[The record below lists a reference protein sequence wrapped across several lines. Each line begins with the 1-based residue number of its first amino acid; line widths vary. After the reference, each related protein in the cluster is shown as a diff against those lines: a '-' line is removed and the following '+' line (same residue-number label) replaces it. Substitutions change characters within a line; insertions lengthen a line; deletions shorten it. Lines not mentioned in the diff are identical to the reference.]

1 MSEDRNLYLLDTVI
15 QRMKFIVRAL
25 FPVLLLATQSC
36 ATAGETETESNR
48 WSVLLITVDCL
59 RPDHMS
65 LYGYER
71 ETTPHLAKLA
81 ESSMVFENA
90 FATSGWTSPG
100 VVSLLTGYYPPV
112 HGQNGRFSF
121 YDEKLAS
128 PLRVMAAEGYDI
140 LGYQTI
146 GANYEG
152 LGFRRKA
159 DRLEKL
165 IKKRSGND
173 TPFFA
178 WIHLREPHLPYS
190 PSDANASRWLDTS
203 PASPGIEAVR
213 NFNVVF
219 RPRDVDVPYNHAG
232 NVEFRDED
240 IPIIRSLYDGE
251 LADVDE
257 RLGLALDEMEQSGLL
272 DRTVVIISADHGEE
286 LFEHGWLG
294 HASTSY
300 DGKLYDEIIRIPLI
314 VRLPDQSVVGR
325 FDSLAQGVDVMPTIF
340 DMLGIPEDRV
350 DPPMQGSSL
359 LSEANG
365 KSEFSRQYVFSQ
377 TTLKGWTTPVVE
389 MNKRVVSVRSKTHK
403 LIWFPAAEG
412 YRIEGYNLEEDPQE
426 LNDIYASRKSE
437 FVELERAKD
446 NWVEENR
453 KLAASLVLSGA
464 QKRLLGTSGALRES
478 DLIAAVRDWESIAVL
493 ERTWGLEVD
502 PFFDHEPYRS
512 QWRRLKGDASR
523 LIAKALD
530 CDAEGGALLQIQA
543 GENVDAT
550 NWRCV
555 L

>member
-1 MSEDRNLYLLDTVI
+1 
-15 QRMKFIVRAL
+15 
-25 FPVLLLATQSC
+25 
-36 ATAGETETESNR
+36 
-48 WSVLLITVDCL
+48 
-59 RPDHMS
+59 
-65 LYGYER
+65 
-71 ETTPHLAKLA
+71 
-81 ESSMVFENA
+81 
-90 FATSGWTSPG
+90 
-100 VVSLLTGYYPPV
+100 
-112 HGQNGRFSF
+112 
-121 YDEKLAS
+121 
-128 PLRVMAAEGYDI
+128 
-140 LGYQTI
+140 
-146 GANYEG
+146 
-152 LGFRRKA
+152 
-159 DRLEKL
+159 
-165 IKKRSGND
+165 
-173 TPFFA
+173 
-178 WIHLREPHLPYS
+178 
-190 PSDANASRWLDTS
+190 
-203 PASPGIEAVR
+203 
-213 NFNVVF
+213 
-219 RPRDVDVPYNHAG
+219 
-232 NVEFRDED
+232 
-240 IPIIRSLYDGE
+240 
-251 LADVDE
+251 
-257 RLGLALDEMEQSGLL
+257 
-272 DRTVVIISADHGEE
+272 
-286 LFEHGWLG
+286 
-294 HASTSY
+294 
-300 DGKLYDEIIRIPLI
+300 
-314 VRLPDQSVVGR
+314 
-325 FDSLAQGVDVMPTIF
+325 
-340 DMLGIPEDRV
+340 
-350 DPPMQGSSL
+350 MQGSSL

-412 YRIEGYNLEEDPQE
+412 YRIEGYHLEEDPQE